1 MSLKER
7 TTQIVQ
13 RSLYPLTSITIP
25 LLIYAAVL
33 IVGVPTEISLAV
45 RHGFTSI
52 LVAIIL
58 LFYLLYR
65 QSGWTGTLASLSLT
79 LILFA
84 LPLSAMWNSGFSDGS
99 IIGGLLPLNDPNAY
113 SWEAGRLLE
122 GENFTAW
129 GSRRPLF
136 TGMLASLLGLTQQN
150 LQVTLAILVA
160 ITAISCFLL
169 AREIQ
174 HQHGIAAGILVLTIL
189 FLFYR
194 NYIGKLLTEN
204 LGLALG
210 AVGFAL
216 LWRGA
221 GQKQID
227 NCLLGILLL
236 TLALNARAGAFFILP
251 AIILWGA
258 WSFRGAN
265 RFSLRFL
272 LGGTSIVFLGFILN
286 SILLKFLGSPDAIA
300 FSNFSYVLYGLI
312 TGNDW
317 TQVLQDYPAL
327 NEMNEAEA
335 AQKIYAL
342 VFDVLR
348 THPFALFTGSFRAWQ
363 QFLFEDYIFSFVRNL
378 KANFFLQ
385 ILSLIALFACY
396 KQRRESNASL
406 MLAVVLG
413 ILASVPFVPPWDTD
427 VMRAYAATLPIIAI
441 LPALGLAFLTET
453 MEWQSLVKVPKQDN
467 SSQYLLVFSLI
478 LTVFVFF
485 SPITTKL
492 FSRASKFA
500 SISCQDGTPAVYVR
514 IIPGSFIQLVADDS
528 IRQTHLPKVRLS
540 DFRNRLAPINISAPD
555 LAKELASLNSS
566 TTIAQSLNLI
576 NLKQPMIWLIAN
588 SFMLPKERQI
598 VGVCGKWS
606 TNLQVQQYAFFYADS
621 IQKVSAISQ

>member
-251 AIILWGA
+251 AIILW
-258 WSFRGAN
+258 SK
-265 RFSLRFL
+265 S
-272 LGGTSIVFLGFILN
+272 
-286 SILLKFLGSPDAIA
+286 
-300 FSNFSYVLYGLI
+300 
-312 TGNDW
+312 
-317 TQVLQDYPAL
+317 
-327 NEMNEAEA
+327 
-335 AQKIYAL
+335 
-342 VFDVLR
+342 
-348 THPFALFTGSFRAWQ
+348 
-363 QFLFEDYIFSFVRNL
+363 
-378 KANFFLQ
+378 
-385 ILSLIALFACY
+385 LFA
-396 KQRRESNASL
+396 A
-406 MLAVVLG
+406 
-413 ILASVPFVPPWDTD
+413 
-427 VMRAYAATLPIIAI
+427 LP
-441 LPALGLAFLTET
+441 TR
-453 MEWQSLVKVPKQDN
+453 WN
-467 SSQYLLVFSLI
+467 
-478 LTVFVFF
+478 
-485 SPITTKL
+485 
-492 FSRASKFA
+492 
-500 SISCQDGTPAVYVR
+500 
-514 IIPGSFIQLVADDS
+514 
-528 IRQTHLPKVRLS
+528 
-540 DFRNRLAPINISAPD
+540 
-555 LAKELASLNSS
+555 
-566 TTIAQSLNLI
+566 
-576 NLKQPMIWLIAN
+576 
-588 SFMLPKERQI
+588 
-598 VGVCGKWS
+598 
-606 TNLQVQQYAFFYADS
+606 
-621 IQKVSAISQ
+621 